1 MGRSAPYVMGGRTM
15 RTWKEVMHVKKAR
28 VLGLS
33 FLLAAAVAVPMT
45 APTLALAEDNDS
57 ALGAQPVSDVQ
68 PVAAGLIEVNGVEY
82 GSLEDALAAVPA
94 D

>member
-1 MGRSAPYVMGGRTM
+1 M
-15 RTWKEVMHVKKAR
+15 KKVR

-45 APTLALAEDNDS
+45 APTPALAEDNDS

-68 PVAAGLIEVNGVEY
+68 PVAAGL
-82 GSLEDALAAVPA
+82 DALLSVKSNSRVRSAFL
-94 D
+94 